1 VSTELGSLYYVF
13 GEELVASDLSFEEV
27 LAPTTAVV
35 LGADAAIDEFGAV
48 TLLTSDAEMEVT
60 LPSPAT
66 TVIAV
71 GGNFWFGAED
81 GIYMVGQREDEQI
94 LLGLQLA
101 GPIVQ
106 LIPLLDGSVGFV
118 SGAGVVGVVS
128 KH

>member
-1 VSTELGSLYYVF
+1 
-13 GEELVASDLSFEEV
+13 
-27 LAPTTAVV
+27 
-35 LGADAAIDEFGAV
+35 
-48 TLLTSDAEMEVT
+48 
-60 LPSPAT
+60 
-66 TVIAV
+66 VIAV